1 MIKKTRCISL
11 IIMSA
16 MFIGNSFAEDVEMIS
31 GWGVNKQKDPMTD
44 NINVLVALQSEPY
57 NKDGSKAGLAVRCF
71 NNKTEF
77 LISAEG
83 YYGHPTSTVMM
94 RFDNEKASSNQWT
107 VAQGGRALFSMN
119 PIDEAKKL
127 TEHKRLLIRFQPYG
141 KGNIDAQFN
150 LDGADLAIDKV
161 RKTCSWP

>member
-1 MIKKTRCISL
+1 MIKKTRCIYL
-11 IIMSA
+11 IIMSLVFA
-16 MFIGNSFAEDVEMIS
+16 GNSFAEDVEMLS
-31 GWGVNKQKDPMTD
+31 GWGISKKKDPMTD

-57 NKDGSKAGLAVRCF
+57 NKAGSKAGLAVRCF

-94 RFDNEKASSNQWT
+94 RFDKGEASSSQWS

-141 KGNIDAQFN
+141 QGDIDAQFN
-150 LDGADLAIDKV
+150 LDGADLAIHEV
-161 RKTCSWP
+161 RKACSWP